1 MCIICT
7 YAYWGNCVR
16 CLLGVYCLLI
26 MDIKIPQTKRE
37 AYAQLDEMLSEE
49 DKRAIMEGD
58 PFEFHFSLG
67 MWIRNN
73 WIYEQ
78 KEADVKHLA
87 ELFSKYPDF
96 LIPDDLSSDIIK
108 DYKKH
113 LKRIKK

>member
-1 MCIICT
+1 MP
-7 YAYWGNCVR
+7 
-16 CLLGVYCLLI
+16 
-26 MDIKIPQTKRE
+26 KTKRE
-37 AYAQLDEMLSEE
+37 AYAQLDEILSEE
-49 DKRAIMEGD
+49 DKDAIMNGD

-78 KEADVKHLA
+78 EEADVKHLV
-87 ELFSKYPDF
+87 ELFSKDPDF
-96 LIPDDLSSDIIK
+96 LFADELSCDIIK

>member
-1 MCIICT
+1 MEII
-7 YAYWGNCVR
+7 
-16 CLLGVYCLLI
+16 
-26 MDIKIPQTKRE
+26 IPKTKRE

-49 DKRAIMEGD
+49 DKKAIMNGD

-78 KEADVKHLA
+78 EEADVKHLV
-87 ELFSKYPDF
+87 ELFSNDPEFWFADE
-96 LIPDDLSSDIIK
+96 LSGDIIK
-108 DYKKH
+108 DYKRH